1 MADKKNE
8 DPKTEEKPVGI
19 DKAGVLKLLRD
30 RKVEIVGRKGV
41 SEQDVLSFADLGDR
55 VNASPT
61 FSAET
66 GRLKSSSRKN
76 VSNIGRR

>member
-19 DKAGVLKLLRD
+19 DKVGVLKLLRD

-41 SEQDVLSFADLGDR
+41 SERDILSFADLGDR
-55 VNASPT
+55 VVVV
-61 FSAET
+61 T
-66 GRLKSSSRKN
+66 GDGRKHTLN
-76 VSNIGRR
+76 K

>member
-1 MADKKNE
+1 MADKKTE

-41 SEQDVLSFADLGDR
+41 SERDVLSFADLGDR
-55 VNASPT
+55 VVIV
-61 FSAET
+61 T
-66 GRLKSSSRKN
+66 GDGRKHTLN
-76 VSNIGRR
+76 K

>member
-30 RKVEIVGRKGV
+30 RKIEIVGRKSV
-41 SEQDVLSFADLGDR
+41 SERDVLSFADLGDR
-55 VNASPT
+55 VVVVTSD
-61 FSAET
+61 
-66 GRLKSSSRKN
+66 GRKHILNK
-76 VSNIGRR
+76 

>member
-55 VNASPT
+55 VVVVTSD
-61 FSAET
+61 
-66 GRLKSSSRKN
+66 GRKHTLNK
-76 VSNIGRR
+76 

>member
-55 VNASPT
+55 VVVVTSD
-61 FSAET
+61 
-66 GRLKSSSRKN
+66 GRKRTLNK
-76 VSNIGRR
+76 

>member
-55 VNASPT
+55 VVIVTSD
-61 FSAET
+61 
-66 GRLKSSSRKN
+66 GRKHILNK
-76 VSNIGRR
+76 

>member
-41 SEQDVLSFADLGDR
+41 SE
-55 VNASPT
+55 
-61 FSAET
+61 T
-66 GRLKSSSRKN
+66 GRSVFRRLGRPRRRRDRRRPQAHLEQIRGSS
-76 VSNIGRR
+76 

>member
-30 RKVEIVGRKGV
+30 RK
-41 SEQDVLSFADLGDR
+41 
-55 VNASPT
+55 
-61 FSAET
+61 
-66 GRLKSSSRKN
+66 LKSSDARAFPNGTFCLLRIWATAS
-76 VSNIGRR
+76 SS

>member
-19 DKAGVLKLLRD
+19 DKADVLKLLRD

-55 VNASPT
+55 VVVVTSD
-61 FSAET
+61 
-66 GRLKSSSRKN
+66 GRKRTLNK
-76 VSNIGRR
+76 

>member
-1 MADKKNE
+1 MADKKI
-8 DPKTEEKPVGI
+8 EEKPVDI

-55 VNASPT
+55 VVIV
-61 FSAET
+61 T
-66 GRLKSSSRKN
+66 GDGRKHTLN
-76 VSNIGRR
+76 K

>member
-8 DPKTEEKPVGI
+8 DPKTEEKPAGI

-41 SEQDVLSFADLGDR
+41 SERDILSFADLGDR
-55 VNASPT
+55 VVVVTSD
-61 FSAET
+61 
-66 GRLKSSSRKN
+66 GRKRTLNK
-76 VSNIGRR
+76 

>member
-55 VNASPT
+55 VVIVTSD
-61 FSAET
+61 
-66 GRLKSSSRKN
+66 GRKHTLNK
-76 VSNIGRR
+76 

>member
-8 DPKTEEKPVGI
+8 DPKTEEKSVGI

-55 VNASPT
+55 VVIVTSD
-61 FSAET
+61 
-66 GRLKSSSRKN
+66 GRKHILNK
-76 VSNIGRR
+76 

>member
-19 DKAGVLKLLRD
+19 DKTGVLKLLRD

-41 SEQDVLSFADLGDR
+41 SERDVLSFADLGDR
-55 VNASPT
+55 VVVV
-61 FSAET
+61 T
-66 GRLKSSSRKN
+66 GDGRKHTLN
-76 VSNIGRR
+76 K

>member
-55 VNASPT
+55 IVVVTSD
-61 FSAET
+61 
-66 GRLKSSSRKN
+66 GRKHTLNK
-76 VSNIGRR
+76 

>member
-8 DPKTEEKPVGI
+8 DPRTEEKPVGI

-41 SEQDVLSFADLGDR
+41 SERDVLSFADLGDR
-55 VNASPT
+55 VVIVTSD
-61 FSAET
+61 
-66 GRLKSSSRKN
+66 GRKHTLNK
-76 VSNIGRR
+76 

>member
-30 RKVEIVGRKGV
+30 RKIEIVGRKGV

-55 VNASPT
+55 VVVVTSD
-61 FSAET
+61 
-66 GRLKSSSRKN
+66 GRKHTLNK
-76 VSNIGRR
+76 

>member
-30 RKVEIVGRKGV
+30 RKIEIVGRKGV
-41 SEQDVLSFADLGDR
+41 SERDILSFADLGDC
-55 VNASPT
+55 VVVV
-61 FSAET
+61 T
-66 GRLKSSSRKN
+66 GDGRKHTLN
-76 VSNIGRR
+76 K

>member
-41 SEQDVLSFADLGDR
+41 SERDVLSFADLGDR
-55 VNASPT
+55 IVVVTSD
-61 FSAET
+61 
-66 GRLKSSSRKN
+66 GRKRTLNK
-76 VSNIGRR
+76 

>member
-8 DPKTEEKPVGI
+8 DTKTEEKPVDV

-55 VNASPT
+55 VVVVTSD
-61 FSAET
+61 
-66 GRLKSSSRKN
+66 GRKRTLNK
-76 VSNIGRR
+76 

>member
-30 RKVEIVGRKGV
+30 RKIEIVGRKSV
-41 SEQDVLSFADLGDR
+41 SERDVLSFADLGDR
-55 VNASPT
+55 VVVVTSD
-61 FSAET
+61 
-66 GRLKSSSRKN
+66 GRKHTLKK
-76 VSNIGRR
+76 

>member
-30 RKVEIVGRKGV
+30 RKIEIVGRKGV

-55 VNASPT
+55 IVVVTSD
-61 FSAET
+61 
-66 GRLKSSSRKN
+66 GRKHTLNK
-76 VSNIGRR
+76 

>member
-30 RKVEIVGRKGV
+30 RKVEIVGRKSV

-55 VNASPT
+55 VVVVTSD
-61 FSAET
+61 
-66 GRLKSSSRKN
+66 GRKHTLNK
-76 VSNIGRR
+76 